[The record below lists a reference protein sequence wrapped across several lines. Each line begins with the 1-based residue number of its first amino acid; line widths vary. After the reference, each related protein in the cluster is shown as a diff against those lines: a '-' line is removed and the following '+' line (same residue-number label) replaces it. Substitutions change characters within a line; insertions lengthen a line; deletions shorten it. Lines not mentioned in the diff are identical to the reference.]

1 MLAHRFFIAIL
12 LAGSFIVARTAF
24 AQQPAASAPL
34 HKQAKEAERGSKQ
47 IEVVEIGT
55 VHSLPSPML
64 DVLGSVTPGEK
75 FTVYATSGPDWY
87 KIDFHGKTGYIPRA
101 ICKMATRMSQPPR
114 ASDGVRVRETPTPQP
129 ATADKTVAASKLASK
144 PAVAKS
150 TKPVAP
156 GAEKPAEQILESEN
170 TEPVSVE
177 PPMEVTEDAEA
188 IQVEAESGSHLMIWL
203 IVGAVVFVGLIFLL
217 IHFERPE
224 ESANDFIH
232 HHPR

>member
-1 MLAHRFFIAIL
+1 MLARRVFLAIL

-24 AQQPAASAPL
+24 AQQPAA
-34 HKQAKEAERGSKQ
+34 SKQ

-64 DVLGSVTPGEK
+64 DVLGSVTPGER

-101 ICKMATRMSQPPR
+101 ICKMATRVSQSPIAP
-114 ASDGVRVRETPTPQP
+114 ARVRETPTPQP
-129 ATADKTVAASKLASK
+129 VTADKTVAASKLASK
-144 PAVAKS
+144 PAAVKS

-156 GAEKPAEQILESEN
+156 ATEKSAESVLKSEN
-170 TEPVSVE
+170 TEPISVV
-177 PPMEVTEDAEA
+177 PPMEVTEDAVPV
-188 IQVEAESGSHLMIWL
+188 QVEAESGSHLMIWL
-203 IVGAVVFVGLIFLL
+203 IVGGVVFVGLIFLL

-224 ESANDFIH
+224 ESANDFLH
-232 HHPR
+232 HHPK